1 MSLPRR
7 RMMMQIIESGAK
19 YPLVNGRHEF
29 SDGSY
34 VEISNGN
41 HIMFYKSI
49 NGGGYIDIS
58 DISQNSDTIDNVQN
72 INYKP
77 KIYTIPA
84 GVQTRLEVKNVKGIG
99 GYDAQ
104 TNFRLSERNI
114 SGSFKTGNFTYNNP
128 EFNTVVLKTL
138 ENPEDVGCLFIFSAM
153 PAGAQVE
160 FDVELT
166 VNGERWI

>member
-1 MSLPRR
+1 
-7 RMMMQIIESGAK
+7 MQIIESGAK

-49 NGGGYIDIS
+49 NGGGYINIS
-58 DISQNSDTIDNVQN
+58 DISQNSDTIDNVKN

-84 GVQTRLEVKNVKGIG
+84 GVQTRFEVKNVKGIG
-99 GYDAQ
+99 DYDAQ
-104 TNFRLSERNI
+104 TNFRISEKTCLVRLKQELLILQIQNLI
-114 SGSFKTGNFTYNNP
+114 QQLKKHYQTQKMSGVY
-128 EFNTVVLKTL
+128 
-138 ENPEDVGCLFIFSAM
+138 LFILLCQK
-153 PAGAQVE
+153 GH
-160 FDVELT
+160 L
-166 VNGERWI
+166 

>member
-1 MSLPRR
+1 MRR
-7 RMMMQIIESGAK
+7 RMLMDTKKDSAK

-34 VEISNGN
+34 VEISNEN
-41 HIMFYKSI
+41 HIMFYKGTGDLGFI
-49 NGGGYIDIS
+49 NIS
-58 DISQNSDTIDNVQN
+58 DISQNSDTLDNRQN

-84 GVQTRLEVKNVKGIG
+84 GVQTRFEVKNVKGIG
-99 GYDAQ
+99 GYNAQ
-104 TNFRLSERNI
+104 TNFKLSERDI
-114 SGSFKTGNFTYNNP
+114 SGSFKTGSFTYNNP

-138 ENPEDVGCLFIFSAM
+138 ENPEDVGCLFIYSTM

-160 FDVELT
+160 FDVQFT
-166 VNGERWI
+166 VDGERWI

>member
-1 MSLPRR
+1 
-7 RMMMQIIESGAK
+7 MQIIESGAK

-49 NGGGYIDIS
+49 NGGGYINIS
-58 DISQNSDTIDNVQN
+58 DISQNSDTIGNVKN

-84 GVQTRLEVKNVKGIG
+84 GVQTRFEVKNVKGIG
-99 GYDAQ
+99 DYDAQ
-104 TNFRLSERNI
+104 TNFRLSERNT
-114 SGSFKTGNFTYNNP
+114 SGSFRTGSFTYSNP

-138 ENPEDVGCLFIFSAM
+138 ENPEDVGCLFIYSGM

-160 FDVELT
+160 FDVQFT

>member
-1 MSLPRR
+1 
-7 RMMMQIIESGAK
+7 MQTTEFGAK

-41 HIMFYKSI
+41 HIMLYKSI
-49 NGGGYIDIS
+49 NGSGYINIS
-58 DISQNSDTIDNVQN
+58 DISQNSDTIDNIQN

-84 GVQTRLEVKNVKGIG
+84 GVQTMFEVKNVKGIG
-99 GYDAQ
+99 AYDAQ
-104 TNFRLSERNI
+104 TNFRFSGTAL
-114 SGSFKTGNFTYNNP
+114 SGSFKTGSFTYNNP
-128 EFNTVVLKTL
+128 EFNTTVKKTL
-138 ENPEDVGCLFIFSAM
+138 SDPEDVGCLFVYSTM
-153 PAGAQVE
+153 PKGASIE
-160 FDVELT
+160 FDVEFY

>member
-1 MSLPRR
+1 
-7 RMMMQIIESGAK
+7 MQTMESGAK

-49 NGGGYIDIS
+49 NGDGYINIS
-58 DISQNSDTIDNVQN
+58 DISQNSDTIGNVQN

-84 GVQTRLEVKNVKGIG
+84 GVQTRFEVKNVKGIG
-99 GYDAQ
+99 SYDAQ
-104 TNFRLSERNI
+104 TNFRLSERSI
-114 SGSFKTGNFTYNNP
+114 SGSFKTGGFTYNNP

-138 ENPEDVGCLFIFSAM
+138 ENPEGVGCLFIYSAM

-160 FDVELT
+160 FDVQFT
-166 VNGERWI
+166 VDDERWI

>member
-1 MSLPRR
+1 MDARR
-7 RMMMQIIESGAK
+7 QTYRSGVK
-19 YPLVNGRHEF
+19 TGLRHEF

-49 NGGGYIDIS
+49 NAGGYINIS
-58 DISQNSDTIDNVQN
+58 DISQNSDTIDNVKN

-84 GVQTRLEVKNVKGIG
+84 GVQTRFEVKNVKGIG
-99 GYDAQ
+99 DYDAQ
-104 TNFRLSERNI
+104 TNFRLSGTAL
-114 SGSFKTGNFTYNNP
+114 SGSFKTGSFTYNNP

-138 ENPEDVGCLFIFSAM
+138 ENPEDVGCLFMYTAM
-153 PAGAQVE
+153 PVGTQIE
-160 FDVELT
+160 FDVQFT

>member
-1 MSLPRR
+1 
-7 RMMMQIIESGAK
+7 MQTTEFGAK

-49 NGGGYIDIS
+49 NVVGYINIS
-58 DISQNSDTIDNVQN
+58 DISQNSDTIDNIQN
-72 INYKP
+72 MNYKP

-84 GVQTRLEVKNVKGIG
+84 GVQTMFEVKNVKGIG
-99 GYDAQ
+99 AYDAQ
-104 TNFRLSERNI
+104 TNFRLSGTAL
-114 SGSFKTGNFTYNNP
+114 SGSFKTGSFTYNNP
-128 EFNTVVLKTL
+128 EFNTTVKKTL
-138 ENPEDVGCLFIFSAM
+138 SDPEDVGCLFVYSTM
-153 PAGAQVE
+153 PKGASIE
-160 FDVELT
+160 FDVEFY

>member
-1 MSLPRR
+1 
-7 RMMMQIIESGAK
+7 MQTTEFGAK

-41 HIMFYKSI
+41 HIMLYKSI
-49 NGGGYIDIS
+49 NGSGYINIS
-58 DISQNSDTIDNVQN
+58 DISQNSDTIDNIQN

-84 GVQTRLEVKNVKGIG
+84 GVQTMFEVKNVKGIG
-99 GYDAQ
+99 AYDAQ
-104 TNFRLSERNI
+104 TNFRLSGTAL
-114 SGSFKTGNFTYNNP
+114 SGSFKTGSFNYNNP
-128 EFNTVVLKTL
+128 EFNTTVKKTL
-138 ENPEDVGCLFIFSAM
+138 SDPEDVGCLFVYSTM
-153 PAGAQVE
+153 PKGASIE
-160 FDVELT
+160 FDVEFY

>member
-1 MSLPRR
+1 
-7 RMMMQIIESGAK
+7 MQTMESGAK

-41 HIMFYKSI
+41 HIMFYKST
-49 NGGGYIDIS
+49 NVDGYIHIS
-58 DISQNSDTIDNVQN
+58 DISQNSDRIDNIQN

-84 GVQTRLEVKNVKGIG
+84 GVQTRFEVKNVKGIG
-99 GYDAQ
+99 SYDAQ
-104 TNFRLSERNI
+104 TNFRLSEQNI
-114 SGSFKTGNFTYNNP
+114 SGSFKTGSFTYNNP
-128 EFNTVVLKTL
+128 EFNTVVLKIL
-138 ENPEDVGCLFIFSAM
+138 ENPEDVGCLFIYSDM

-160 FDVELT
+160 FDVQFT

>member
-1 MSLPRR
+1 METMEL
-7 RMMMQIIESGAK
+7 GAK

-49 NGGGYIDIS
+49 NGGGYINIS
-58 DISQNSDTIDNVQN
+58 DISQNSDTIGNVQN

-84 GVQTRLEVKNVKGIG
+84 GVQTRFEVKNVKGIG
-99 GYDAQ
+99 SYDAQ
-104 TNFRLSERNI
+104 TNFRLSERGI
-114 SGSFKTGNFTYNNP
+114 SGSFKTGSFTYNNP

-138 ENPEDVGCLFIFSAM
+138 ENPEDVGCLFMYTAM
-153 PAGAQVE
+153 PAGTQIE
-160 FDVELT
+160 FDVQFT

>member
-1 MSLPRR
+1 MLLRR
-7 RMMMQIIESGAK
+7 RIMMDTKKDSAK

-29 SDGSY
+29 SEGSY
-34 VEISNGN
+34 IEISNEN
-41 HIMFYKSI
+41 HVMLYKSI
-49 NGGGYIDIS
+49 NGSGYINIS

-84 GVQTRLEVKNVKGIG
+84 GVQTRFEVKNVKGIG

-104 TNFRLSERNI
+104 TNFRLSGRSI
-114 SGSFKTGNFTYNNP
+114 SGSFKTGSFTYNNP

-138 ENPEDVGCLFIFSAM
+138 ENPEDVGCLFIYSNM

-160 FDVELT
+160 FDVQFM
-166 VNGERWI
+166 VDDERWI

>member
-1 MSLPRR
+1 MRR
-7 RMMMQIIESGAK
+7 RMVMTDQSISDAK

-29 SDGSY
+29 SEGSY
-34 VEISNGN
+34 IEISNEN

-49 NGGGYIDIS
+49 NGGGYINIS
-58 DISQNSDTIDNVQN
+58 DISQNSDTIDNTQN

-84 GVQTRLEVKNVKGIG
+84 GVQTRFEVKNVKGIG
-99 GYDAQ
+99 SYDAQ
-104 TNFRLSERNI
+104 TNFRLYGTAL
-114 SGSFKTGNFTYNNP
+114 SGSFKTGGFTYNNP

-138 ENPEDVGCLFIFSAM
+138 ENPEDVGCLFMYTAM
-153 PAGAQVE
+153 PAGTQIE
-160 FDVELT
+160 FDVQFT